1 MIEGPSGAGK
11 TSLALGL
18 VDAAARRGIAA
29 NFVADDQAIVER
41 RGHVVTASAPQTIA
55 GLAEIRGHGIVP
67 VAHKPS
73 CAVALVARLVA
84 DETVGRMPGEK
95 TATVEGIE
103 LPLVEVPVRHEAQ
116 AVRIVLASLHISVV

>member
-1 MIEGPSGAGK
+1 MAS
-11 TSLALGL
+11 S
-18 VDAAARRGIAA
+18 
-29 NFVADDQAIVER
+29 
-41 RGHVVTASAPQTIA
+41 ASAPQTIA

-73 CAVALVARLVA
+73 CARCIGCRASSPI
-84 DETVGRMPGEK
+84 ETVGRMPGDK